1 MSALLPTLR
10 RTNWL
15 RHPGWDLFDR
25 FFENFSMQS
34 PFTEERTFAP
44 AFDVSETEKE
54 LIVEAEIS
62 GMDKKDIKIN
72 LSNGVLTIQGEKKH
86 EKKEEN
92 ENYHCVER
100 RYGTFSRT
108 MRLPVEVDPEK
119 VDATYKNGLL
129 TVTLP
134 KSGAVEPK
142 KIEVH

>member
-1 MSALLPTLR
+1 
-10 RTNWL
+10 
-15 RHPGWDLFDR
+15 
-25 FFENFSMQS
+25 MQS